1 MGLASLQRLNA
12 NIEQSTQDTLAA
24 ACWLKQL
31 NYIFA
36 DLDIKMPSI

>member
-1 MGLASLQRLNA
+1 MGLASLQRLNV

-36 DLDIKMPSI
+36 DLYIKMPSI